1 MTQTPTGAARV
12 RRRSGS
18 LTEQTLLICALIGTT
33 QMTWGTIVPALPLYV
48 DHFGAT
54 ALILGPIIAA
64 FGLGRAIVNIPA
76 GIALRWWKPRPFL
89 YAVCGLLVIVTALTG
104 FAPDATTLIVARVIA
119 GLLGGAAIT
128 IGFAVL
134 VAGAPA
140 DRRGRVM
147 STATAVQMSAGAL
160 GAFLGGLVL
169 TWFPIEI
176 AFVVAPVPLVLCL
189 VWDAIRPASLY
200 WGTQM
205 RRVASASA
213 GSVRPRGL
221 PLVVIA
227 LALASFAAFVARFG
241 GEQGLIP
248 LLGYDRGGLTPFTL
262 GLALAAATVVSL
274 IAMPLVGIVLD
285 RGVRLIVFVPGVLL
299 AVVAMLLFPV
309 VNGPWQYAGIIVLY
323 GLATCVAGV
332 VPSVVTSDAVSP
344 QQSGF
349 VVGLTRTAGDAGA
362 VVGPLVVFAVYE
374 AGGGIGAALV
384 IAVVLVALNAP
395 LVGWLLR
402 SRSSSRDLGSSR
414 SWARRVP

>member
-1 MTQTPTGAARV
+1 V
-12 RRRSGS
+12 
-18 LTEQTLLICALIGTT
+18 
-33 QMTWGTIVPALPLYV
+33 
-48 DHFGAT
+48 
-54 ALILGPIIAA
+54 
-64 FGLGRAIVNIPA
+64 
-76 GIALRWWKPRPFL
+76 
-89 YAVCGLLVIVTALTG
+89 VCSLLVVVTALTG
-104 FAPDATTLIVARVIA
+104 YAPDATTLIVARVIA

-128 IGFAVL
+128 IAFAVL

-176 AFVVAPVPLVLCL
+176 AFVVAPLPLVVCL
-189 VWDAIRPASLY
+189 VWDAVRPASLY
-200 WGTQM
+200 WGTPM
-205 RRVASASA
+205 RREVSASA
-213 GSVRPRGL
+213 ARVSRRV

-285 RGVRLIVFVPGVLL
+285 RGTRLAVFVPGLAL

-309 VNGPWQYAGIIVLY
+309 ATGPAQYAAIIVIY

-332 VPSVVTSDAVSP
+332 VPSVVTSDAVSAL
-344 QQSGF
+344 QSGF

-362 VVGPLVVFAVYE
+362 VVGPLVVFAVYD
-374 AGGGIGAALV
+374 AGGGFGAALV
-384 IAVVLVALNAP
+384 IAAVLVALNAP

-402 SRSSSRDLGSSR
+402 SLSSSKGS
-414 SWARRVP
+414 P